1 MNNGRANQFAKNPK
15 KGRNTHTSTHRGTH
29 TPANNN
35 NREQWNGKAAMICR
49 RQFPKILDFNHCGA
63 EFKVKSEEFEW
74 RMPNGR
80 TREESKLRPKERGN
94 PLMK

>member
-1 MNNGRANQFAKNPK
+1 MAARINLQKPQKREEH
-15 KGRNTHTSTHRGTH
+15 THKHTQRHTN
-29 TPANNN
+29 TPASNN

-80 TREESKLRPKERGN
+80 TREESKLRLKERGN